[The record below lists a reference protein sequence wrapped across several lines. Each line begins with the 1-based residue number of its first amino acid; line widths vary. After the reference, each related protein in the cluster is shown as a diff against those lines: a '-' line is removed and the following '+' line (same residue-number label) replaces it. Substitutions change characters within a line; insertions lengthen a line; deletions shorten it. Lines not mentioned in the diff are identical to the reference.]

1 MKLVV
6 SCKER
11 FGGSRMARR
20 RSQYI
25 STVCIGDAV
34 NSVDGIPNLKPN
46 LIIILMLLTRLL
58 RGSLELRES
67 FYC

>member
-6 SCKER
+6 SCKEG

-25 STVCIGDAV
+25 STACIGDAV

-46 LIIILMLLTRLL
+46 LIIINATYETTK
-58 RGSLELRES
+58 GIVGAT
-67 FYC
+67 